1 MSVLSLRRQHDPLH
15 FEGAIAKDI
24 RAADATASRR
34 ALRVQC
40 ALTIGYAE
48 SADASF
54 RPSAD
59 LPKTNGKNNEIGG
72 KNSARLRSCGVC
84 PICTCVSYNV
94 SYIEAAFLASLDCA
108 LANGAWSPAGFLLPS
123 SSLIEK
129 RWRSCSGLNR
139 WLYIGKSFRQLHE
152 RAQ

>member
-59 LPKTNGKNNEIGG
+59 LPKTNGKIT
-72 KNSARLRSCGVC
+72 RSEEK
-84 PICTCVSYNV
+84 TL
-94 SYIEAAFLASLDCA
+94 LACA
-108 LANGAWSPAGFLLPS
+108 LAESVPSAPA
-123 SSLIEK
+123 
-129 RWRSCSGLNR
+129 
-139 WLYIGKSFRQLHE
+139 
-152 RAQ
+152 